1 LAKLNKYAVPQTTLA
16 RRVECSGIG
25 LHSGQS
31 IAMVMHPAAANSGI
45 SFRRVD
51 LPGKPVIAARH
62 GNVTD
67 LMLCTTIADKKG
79 AKVATVEHLMAALAG
94 LGVDNVRV
102 DLDGPEVPVMD
113 GSSEPFVDAIESV
126 GLVPQD
132 APRRYIRVLK
142 TVEVRDGDRLAR
154 LEPANRFTVSM
165 AIDFASA
172 AIGAQEI
179 EVELDAGAFRAEL
192 AAARTFGF
200 EHEVA
205 QLHAMGLGKGGSLDN
220 AVIVSGDRVLNEE
233 GLRFDDE
240 FARHKALDAVGD
252 LYLAGA
258 PLLARF
264 HGERTGHALNNRLL
278 QALFADQT
286 AWAYDT
292 LSAGARLRPAPAY
305 AHEGALAAAE

>member
-1 LAKLNKYAVPQTTLA
+1 MAKQTQYAVPQTTLA

-25 LHSGQS
+25 LHSGQP
-31 IAMVMHPAAANSGI
+31 ITMVLHPAAANSGV
-45 SFRRVD
+45 SFRRID
-51 LPGKPVIAARH
+51 LPGKPVIPARH
-62 GNVTD
+62 DNVTD
-67 LMLCTTIADKKG
+67 LKLCTTVANAKG

-94 LGVDNVRV
+94 LGVDNVRI
-102 DLDGPEVPVMD
+102 DIDGAEVPVMD

-126 GLVPQD
+126 GLVAQD
-132 APRRYIRVLK
+132 AARRYIRILK
-142 TVEVRDGDRLAR
+142 TVEVRDGARVAR

-165 AIDFASA
+165 AIDFDSA
-172 AIGAQEI
+172 AIGAQEV
-179 EVELDAGAFRAEL
+179 EVELCHGAFRAEL

-278 QALFADQT
+278 QAMFADET
-286 AWAYDT
+286 AWCYET

-305 AHEGALAAAE
+305 AQEGALVAAE